1 MITLSYSMPEN
12 AVRYPNWWIRGGYED
27 VFKLDL
33 VDWRFPLGTN
43 LVDYLWVY
51 IWGKVRSRLKAKE
64 LEVAAVGAPMSAVP
78 FML

>member
-1 MITLSYSMPEN
+1 MPEN

-51 IWGKVRSRLKAKE
+51 TWGKVRPRLNVKE
-64 LEVAAVGAPMSAVP
+64 LEIAAMGAPMSAVP

>member
-1 MITLSYSMPEN
+1 MPEN

-51 IWGKVRSRLKAKE
+51 TWGKVRPRLKAKE
-64 LEVAAVGAPMSAVP
+64 LEIAAMGAPMSAVP